1 MLMDEFG
8 YILSEAPVFIL
19 MIWFAVR
26 YVQLRRARENRPA
39 FSDNDRRMLFDAS
52 QPRTWRFYSR
62 FPLAIAAVMIVGV
75 VEIVALAPLGAA
87 IISGVLLL
95 SAAEI
100 VRRILLRDH

>member
-1 MLMDEFG
+1 
-8 YILSEAPVFIL
+8 
-19 MIWFAVR
+19 
-26 YVQLRRARENRPA
+26 
-39 FSDNDRRMLFDAS
+39 
-52 QPRTWRFYSR
+52 
-62 FPLAIAAVMIVGV
+62 MIVGV